1 MDELVRAIDSAQDLE
16 KKVEYYFT
24 LTGDERVLVLKG
36 LGKAGNEETG
46 VLLNAIYLQETD
58 KEIRK
63 LIRKAIFRL
72 RSSGVKV
79 EELRPEGESV
89 LRKVEEVRN
98 NMGFLTNFDHTGS
111 RMVMAAYE
119 VRKNTFVF
127 LNGDLHFREGLR
139 ELMSSPVDRR
149 SLNEIVTAYR
159 SSTKEPAFLI
169 EISPSYAAFIVEEGA
184 RLSGRFTDA
193 MQSLKSYVAQLKDAV
208 HKPDDIHSLP
218 VADDVAPL
226 PLHDVL
232 RHEIFTPFSLSWESI
247 EEDRKSYLSTEG
259 STIVLPPHMME
270 EKKDTYLRNLMER
283 PDIASLAPLFK
294 RLLEDYAY
302 LFHCMGDEAR
312 YKGTLSIIRDKTARD
327 HAFSFFLRESLEA
340 RQEKPSEDDLI
351 INPYG

>member
-1 MDELVRAIDSAQDLE
+1 MNELIRVIDSAQDLE

-24 LTGDERVLVLKG
+24 LAGDEKLSLLKG
-36 LGKAGNEETG
+36 LGDQRSEETG

-63 LIRKAIFRL
+63 LIRKTIFRL

-89 LRKVEEVRN
+89 LRKVEEARVN
-98 NMGFLTNFDHTGS
+98 VGFLTNFDNSGS

-149 SLNEIVTAYR
+149 SLEQIVAAYR
-159 SSTKEPAFLI
+159 DNAREPAFLLN
-169 EISPSYAAFIVEEGA
+169 ISPAYAAFIVEEGA

-193 MQSLKSYVAQLKDAV
+193 IGSLRSFVAQLKDAV
-208 HKPDDIHSLP
+208 HRPDDIHSLP

-226 PLHDVL
+226 SLHDVL
-232 RHEIFTPFSLSWESI
+232 RHEIFTPFSLSWEGI
-247 EEDRKSYLSTEG
+247 EEDRRSYLSTGG
-259 STIVLPPHMME
+259 STIVLPRHMME
-270 EKKDTYLRNLMER
+270 EKKDTYLRDLMGR
-283 PDIASLAPLFK
+283 HDVASQVPLFK

-302 LFHCMGDEAR
+302 LFHRMGDHAR
-312 YKGTLSIIRDKTARD
+312 YRGTLSVLQDETALD
-327 HAFSFFLRESLEA
+327 HAFSFFLRKGLEA
-340 RQEKPSEDDLI
+340 RQESPADGNLLI
-351 INPYG
+351 GPHG

>member
-1 MDELVRAIDSAQDLE
+1 MDELVRAIHSAQDLE

-24 LTGDERVLVLKG
+24 LTGDERVSVLKG
-36 LGKAGNEETG
+36 LGKERNEETG

-58 KEIRK
+58 RQVRK
-63 LIRKAIFRL
+63 LIRKTIFRL

-79 EELRPEGESV
+79 EELRPEGEPV
-89 LRKVEEVRN
+89 LRKVEEERV
-98 NMGFLTNFDHTGS
+98 NMGFLTNFDPSGS

-149 SLNEIVTAYR
+149 SLNEIVAAYR
-159 SSTKEPAFLI
+159 GSTKEPAFLV
-169 EISPSYAAFIVEEGA
+169 EISPSYAAFVVEEGA

-193 MQSLKSYVAQLKDAV
+193 IGSLKSFVAQLKDAV

-232 RHEIFTPFSLSWESI
+232 RHEIFAPFSLSWEGI
-247 EEDRKSYLSTEG
+247 DEDRKSYLSTGG
-259 STIVLPPHMME
+259 STIVLPRHMME
-270 EKKDTYLRNLMER
+270 EKKDNYVRDLMER
-283 PDIASLAPLFK
+283 RDIASQEPLFK

-302 LFHCMGDEAR
+302 LFHCMGDHGR
-312 YKGTLSIIRDKTARD
+312 YRGTLSILRDKMSLD
-327 HAFSFFLRESLEA
+327 HAFSFFLRKSLEA
-340 RQEKPSEDDLI
+340 RQDNPAEGDLI
-351 INPYG
+351 IDPYG

>member
-1 MDELVRAIDSAQDLE
+1 MDELIRAIDSAQDLE

-24 LTGDERVLVLKG
+24 LAGDERVSLLKD
-36 LGKAGNEETG
+36 LGEQRNEETG

-63 LIRKAIFRL
+63 LIRKTIFRL

-89 LRKVEEVRN
+89 LRKVEEVRV
-98 NMGFLTNFDHTGS
+98 NMGFLTNFDHAGS

-149 SLNEIVTAYR
+149 SLEQIVATYR
-159 SSTKEPAFLI
+159 DNTKEPAFLV
-169 EISPSYAAFIVEEGA
+169 EVSPAYAAFIVEEGA
-184 RLSGRFTDA
+184 KLSGRFTDA
-193 MQSLKSYVAQLKDAV
+193 IGSLKSFVAQLKDSV
-208 HKPDDIHSLP
+208 HKPDDIHSLR
-218 VADDVAPL
+218 VADDVVPL

-232 RHEIFTPFSLSWESI
+232 RHEIFTPFSLSWEGI
-247 EEDRKSYLSTEG
+247 EEDRKSYLSTGG
-259 STIVLPPHMME
+259 STIVLPQHMME
-270 EKKDTYLRNLMER
+270 EKKETYLRDLMGR
-283 PDIASLAPLFK
+283 HDIASQAPLFK

-302 LFHCMGDEAR
+302 LFHCIGDHAR
-312 YKGTLSIIRDKTARD
+312 YRGTLSIIRDTTALD
-327 HAFSFFLRESLEA
+327 HALSFFVRKSLEA
-340 RQEKPSEDDLI
+340 RQEFPAGGDLI
-351 INPYG
+351 IDPYG

>member
-24 LTGDERVLVLKG
+24 LTGDERVSVLEG
-36 LGKAGNEETG
+36 LGKERNEETG

-63 LIRKAIFRL
+63 LIRKTIFRL
-72 RSSGVKV
+72 RSVGVKV
-79 EELRPEGESV
+79 EDLRPEGEPV
-89 LRKVEEVRN
+89 LRKAEESRT
-98 NMGFLTNFDHTGS
+98 NMGFLTNFDHAGS

-149 SLNEIVTAYR
+149 SLNEIVAAYR
-159 SSTKEPAFLI
+159 SGTKEPAFLV

-193 MQSLKSYVAQLKDAV
+193 IQSLASFVAQLKDTV

-218 VADDVAPL
+218 VADDVAPQ
-226 PLHDVL
+226 PLHEVL
-232 RHEIFTPFSLSWESI
+232 RHEIFTPFSLSWEGI
-247 EEDRKSYLSTEG
+247 EGDRASYLSTGG
-259 STIVLPPHMME
+259 STIVLPRHMME
-270 EKKDTYLRNLMER
+270 EKKDSYLRDLVGR
-283 PDIASLAPLFK
+283 QDIASLAPLFR

-302 LFHCMGDEAR
+302 LFHCMGDGAR
-312 YKGTLSIIRDKTARD
+312 YKGTLSILRDKTAFD
-327 HAFSFFLRESLEA
+327 HALSFFLRKSLETG
-340 RQEKPSEDDLI
+340 QEGPSESDLI